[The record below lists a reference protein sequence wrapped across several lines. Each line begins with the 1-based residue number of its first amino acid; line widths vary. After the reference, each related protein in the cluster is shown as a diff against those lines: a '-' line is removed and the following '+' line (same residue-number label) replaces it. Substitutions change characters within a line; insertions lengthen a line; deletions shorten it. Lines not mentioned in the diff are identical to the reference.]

1 MRSHQQ
7 RLFPRNLKYF
17 TFPNIRLSLALELA
31 LSLHISLPRLG
42 KKEHIGDVMVS
53 VFASSAVDCG
63 FEPQSDQAKDYAI
76 GISCLWDDDEVHL
89 ILDQHA

>member
-1 MRSHQQ
+1 M
-7 RLFPRNLKYF
+7 
-17 TFPNIRLSLALELA
+17 ALELA

-76 GISCLWDDDEVHL
+76 GISCFSTKHTVLKRKSKD
-89 ILDQHA
+89 